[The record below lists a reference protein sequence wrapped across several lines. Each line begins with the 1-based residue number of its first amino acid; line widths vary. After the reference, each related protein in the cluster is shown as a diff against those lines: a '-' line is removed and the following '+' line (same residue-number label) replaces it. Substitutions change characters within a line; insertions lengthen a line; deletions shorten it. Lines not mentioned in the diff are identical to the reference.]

1 MNIQFSGIRFFK
13 IANPPKPGANYQ
25 TGMIELDSS
34 LSKEAQQQKLDA
46 IEQERVDYESRL
58 KAADKSFET
67 KVEQQMTEIAAPNL
81 NQPGYLMTGMPAY
94 SSSKGFGTLVLDGVD
109 LTQFL
114 VDTHQ
119 LTQRNVSAYV
129 DAAKRSRNGERLSLK
144 NSPCTLIE
152 SLTNTPQ
159 VLDWSSAAY
168 FQDGIKYPTDRARE
182 EVIRKYVDRAELID
196 ITV

>member
-13 IANPPKPGANYQ
+13 IANPPEPGENYQ

-34 LSKEAQQQKLDA
+34 LSQEAQQQKLDA
-46 IEQERVDYESRL
+46 IKQARVDYQNRL
-58 KAADKSFET
+58 KAADKTFET
-67 KVEQQMTEIAAPNL
+67 KVEQQMSEIAAPNL

-94 SSSKGFGTLVLDGVD
+94 SSRGFGTLVLDGAD

-129 DAAKRSRNGERLSLK
+129 DAAKRSENGETLTLE
-144 NSPCTLIE
+144 NSPNRQMET
-152 SLTNTPQ
+152 LTNTPQ
-159 VLDWSSAAY
+159 VLNWSRATQY
-168 FQDGIKYPTDRARE
+168 LDGIKYATGRARD
-182 EVIRKYVDRAELID
+182 EVTRQYVDRAEVID